1 MLQGM
6 KRHLSY
12 ANVISTLCLFLVLGG
27 TAYAAATIT
36 GKQVKNNSLTGADI
50 RNGTLGAADLRR
62 GLLEASAPQAGAP
75 GKQGPAGPRGPQG
88 AKGAPG
94 AAGPGA
100 VPISFS
106 RDEGPLHIEYFD
118 AGALTIGVSCNDRE
132 GRPQVQIWGKT
143 DAGGEGT
150 VQWVGIRTHSS
161 DQSFITNGGV
171 ELGSDLAGLDSR
183 WAPAGGWAGVGL
195 DIQYR
200 SGSKTATVSLHMT
213 ADDRGT
219 GKCAAAGTA
228 IAAG

>member
-1 MLQGM
+1 MLPAM
-6 KRHLSY
+6 TRHLSY

-36 GKQVKNNSLTGADI
+36 GKQVKNSSLTGADI
-50 RNGTLGAADLRR
+50 RNGTLKAADLRR

-75 GKQGPAGPRGPQG
+75 GKPGPAGPRGAKGEPG
-88 AKGAPG
+88 AKGAP
-94 AAGPGA
+94 GPGA

-106 RDEGPLHIEYFD
+106 SEEGPLHIEYFD
-118 AGALTIGVSCNDRE
+118 VGALTIAMSCSDRE

-143 DAGGEGT
+143 DAGAEGT
-150 VQWVGIRTHSS
+150 LQWVGLRTHSAES
-161 DQSFITNGGV
+161 SFVTNGGV
-171 ELGSDLAGLDSR
+171 DIGTDLAGLDSR
-183 WAPAGGWAGVGL
+183 WAPAGGWAGAGL

-200 SGSKTATVSLHMT
+200 SGSRTATVSLHMT

-219 GKCAAAGTA
+219 GTCTAAGTA